1 MSELKKKKVFSEQA
15 IESEYLEEEQPK
27 EALNPQR
34 LFDEKEVFLPKESVA
49 EPESDA
55 EKSLSEAL
63 AATSKKSSKG
73 IKTLIGGFIG
83 LTAWQSIDQVYQAWV
98 TQDWLAL
105 GWSGLLVLVA
115 SLGISAL
122 GREWLILRKL
132 KNRMTEQQVASQ
144 LIEANGIGKGRQFCT
159 ALANSSNIT
168 SENSGYDSWLNA
180 LAATHNDAEVLQLY
194 DNMVVSQQDKQA
206 KKLVSKYASEAALMV
221 AVSPLAVVDMLL
233 VAWRSFTLVEK
244 VSRIYGVELGY
255 FSRIKLFK
263 LVITNMAIVGASEVV
278 ADVGMDVLSMDLTA
292 RLSTRAA
299 QGVGVGL
306 LTARLG
312 LKAMALMRPLPW
324 REGDA
329 PKLSELRKNLLLQL
343 GPKKE

>member
-1 MSELKKKKVFSEQA
+1 MSELKKRKVFTEKS
-15 IESEYLEEEQPK
+15 IESEYLESEQPT
-27 EALNPQR
+27 ENLEPQR
-34 LFDEKEVFLPKESVA
+34 LFDEKEIFLPKEA
-49 EPESDA
+49 DTESDV
-55 EKSLSEAL
+55 EKKLTDVLSAKKKQSSRAVKAL
-63 AATSKKSSKG
+63 VV
-73 IKTLIGGFIG
+73 GFIG
-83 LTAWQSIDQVYQAWV
+83 LTAWQSIDQLYQAWMS
-98 TQDWLAL
+98 QDWLAL
-105 GWSGLLVLVA
+105 GWSGLLVLFA
-115 SLGISAL
+115 SLGVTAL

-132 KNRMTEQQVASQ
+132 KHRITEQQVASQ
-144 LIEANGIGKGRQFCT
+144 LIETNGIGKGRQFCT
-159 ALANSSNIT
+159 ALASSSGIT
-168 SENSGYDSWLNA
+168 SGNSGYDSWLNS

-194 DNMVVSQQDKQA
+194 DNMVLSQQDKQA
-206 KKLVSKYASEAALMV
+206 KKLISKYASEAALMV

-233 VAWRSFTLVEK
+233 VAWRSFTLIDK

-263 LVITNMAIVGASEVV
+263 LVITNMAIVGASEIV

-312 LKAMALMRPLPW
+312 LKAMGLMRPLPW
-324 REGDA
+324 SEDTA